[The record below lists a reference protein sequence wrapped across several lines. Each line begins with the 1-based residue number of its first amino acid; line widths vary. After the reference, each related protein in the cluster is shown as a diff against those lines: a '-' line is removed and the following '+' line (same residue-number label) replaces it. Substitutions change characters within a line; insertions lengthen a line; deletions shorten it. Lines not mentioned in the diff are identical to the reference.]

1 MESTKTTEIKG
12 FIMSISSLL
21 RMKRFCVITGLS
33 RGAVY
38 NLMKYDPTFPKPIKI
53 GQRAIAF
60 SEQAVQD
67 WIADKIKSAV

>member
-1 MESTKTTEIKG
+1 
-12 FIMSISSLL
+12 MSISSLI

-38 NLMKYDPTFPKPIKI
+38 NLMKYDTNFPKPIKI

-60 SEQAVQD
+60 SEQAVND
-67 WIADKIKSAV
+67 WIAAKIKEAI